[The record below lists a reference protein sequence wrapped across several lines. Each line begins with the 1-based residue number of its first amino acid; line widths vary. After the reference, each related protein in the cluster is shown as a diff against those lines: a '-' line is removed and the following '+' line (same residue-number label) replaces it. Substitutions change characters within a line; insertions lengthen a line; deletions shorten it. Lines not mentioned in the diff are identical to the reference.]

1 MNASISP
8 RKAVGSW
15 LARTRAASVGPCA
28 AGWVCDLLY
37 TGLCRGIPAGLAMEE
52 ARLFTPVGTLLM
64 QHARAV
70 GGFAT
75 ARPAARRPALDRA
88 LYSKVAAY
96 DRAGTVLLGDPTVA
110 VAVPPEVRARATD
123 R

>member
-1 MNASISP
+1 M
-8 RKAVGSW
+8 
-15 LARTRAASVGPCA
+15 
-28 AGWVCDLLY
+28 LY
-37 TGLCRGIPAGLAMEE
+37 TGLCRSIPAGLAIEE

-75 ARPAARRPALDRA
+75 ARASARRPALDRA

-110 VAVPPEVRARATD
+110 VEVPPKVRARVANG
-123 R
+123 